1 MAKPSRRAIS
11 LVVSCGLLF
20 ATGCQKK
27 PDSQASPTPPSSPAG
42 APTPAPQATV
52 APVNAFLP
60 APDPA
65 DPLTW
70 PVIVPVGKDGR
81 ALPPR
86 TAARR
91 RGGSEYLLVGN
102 GPQRLQGGSYAYTGS
117 GGQRWLSP
125 SGPPASAGQGS
136 GSQQRFGGDGNRTT
150 YDADTGE
157 TEINHEN
164 GDYSVQE
171 KDGSFVTLNS
181 GGTHADGEVASSYD
195 AASDTFHHW
204 FSDGRERIDNNNDG
218 SVTYPPGGAPDGKG
232 GTPPPDLKPK
242 AGGDKPGGGAGDPHY
257 TTRDGLNYSP
267 QQAGEFV
274 LVGGDGTEHAVQAR
288 HQPWFRNS
296 DSFSVITALAV
307 RAGGSRVEI
316 RVDGTAL
323 IDGQPAVDGAFV
335 QGTLPC
341 GGAVG
346 LWRQGGAAVK
356 VVVVWPDLSA
366 LWVTIH
372 RAGDGSQASG
382 YLNFVTQWHAL
393 APEHRGLLGSN
404 DDNAAND
411 LTDRAGTVLDPGK
424 ADDVSAF
431 VESWRVTDAESLFT
445 YAPGESTATYTI
457 KDFPKAPPNL
467 AHRAQAEVAVAG
479 LPPGA
484 TRDNCLYDIAATGD
498 ASFVAGYRA
507 HGALFN
513 GLLAG
518 TTRAARSRPAVTPTA
533 APAEHDQPTPSGY
546 GAGMAITRDEMAGA
560 EPIQA
565 RQRIKATLSAGESR
579 VYKFTPDGKENALA
593 VRPYLNGGAGDY
605 VAGKTAGYA
614 WFDDKGK
621 MFGEVKEAHGGWTAW
636 WKPESWRPT
645 GTYYLK
651 VVGPGDLEF
660 ELPF

>member
-1 MAKPSRRAIS
+1 MATWHSRAVLLS
-11 LVVSCGLLF
+11 VLCGLPL
-20 ATGCQKK
+20 AAGGCRKS
-27 PDSQASPTPPSSPAG
+27 PDAQAPPASPSPA
-42 APTPAPQATV
+42 ATPTPAAAPTA

-81 ALPPR
+81 ALVPR
-86 TAARR
+86 VAARR
-91 RGGSEYLLVGN
+91 SVDGSAYLRVGN
-102 GPQRLQGGSYAYTGS
+102 GPQRLPGGSYAYTDS
-117 GGQRWLSP
+117 GGKQWYSP
-125 SGPPASAGQGS
+125 SAPPAPAGAGS
-136 GSQQRFGGDGNRTT
+136 GSQQRFGGDGSRST

-157 TEINHEN
+157 TETNHAN
-164 GDYSVQE
+164 GDYSVQD

-181 GGTHADGEVASSYD
+181 GGTHADGETASSYD

-204 FSDGRERIDNNNDG
+204 FNDGRERVDNNNGG
-218 SVTYPPGGAPDGKG
+218 SITYPPGGAPDGKG
-232 GTPPPDLKPK
+232 GTPPPAFTPK

-274 LVGGDGTEHAVQAR
+274 LVGGAGAEHAVQAR
-288 HQPWFRNS
+288 HQPWFRRS
-296 DSFSVITALAV
+296 ESVSVITALAV

-316 RVDGTAL
+316 RADGTAL
-323 IDGQPAVDGAFV
+323 IDGRPAADGTFV
-335 QGTLPC
+335 QGVLPG

-346 LWRQGGAAVK
+346 LWRQGGVAVK
-356 VVVVWPDLSA
+356 AVVVWPDLSA

-372 RAGDGSQASG
+372 GAGDGSQARG

-411 LTDRAGTVLDPGK
+411 LTDRGGNVLDARK
-424 ADDVSAF
+424 ADDLRAF

-445 YAPGESTATYTI
+445 YAPGESTATYTL
-457 KDFPKAPPNL
+457 KDFPMTAPNL
-467 AHRAQAEVAVAG
+467 AFRAQAEAAVAG

-484 TRDNCLYDIAATGD
+484 ARDNCFYDIAATGD
-498 ASFVAGYRA
+498 ASFLAGYRV

-513 GLLAG
+513 GL
-518 TTRAARSRPAVTPTA
+518 TAAASRPPRKSLATPTLTPGRDAPTPARFGTGMTVTP
-533 APAEHDQPTPSGY
+533 Q
-546 GAGMAITRDEMAGA
+546 EMAAAG
-560 EPIQA
+560 PIQA
-565 RQRIKATLSAGESR
+565 RARTRLTLGAGESR
-579 VYKFTPDGKENALA
+579 VYKFTPNGQENQLA
-593 VRPYLNGGAGDY
+593 IRPYGSGDAGDY

-614 WFDDKGK
+614 WFDDQGK
-621 MFGEVKEAHGGWTAW
+621 MFGEVKEAHQAWVAW
-636 WKPESWRPT
+636 WKPEEWRPT
-645 GTYYLK
+645 GAYYLK
-651 VVGPGDLEF
+651 VVGPGDVEF